1 MVPRSVGA
9 WWGRRLPV
17 LTLWAILAGPSQA
30 DDVDLG
36 RDLYDEFCASC
47 HGRDMVNPGAV
58 TFDLR
63 KFPRDDLERFRRSVL
78 DGKPPAMPAWRDK
91 VNEDD
96 LRLLWAYV
104 RSGG

>member
-1 MVPRSVGA
+1 LA
-9 WWGRRLPV
+9 
-17 LTLWAILAGPSQA
+17 LWVMLAGSSQA

-36 RDLYDEFCASC
+36 RDLYEELCAPC

-63 KFPRDDLERFRRSVL
+63 KFPRDDFERFRRSVL
-78 DGKPPAMPAWRDK
+78 DGKPPAMPSWRDK
-91 VNEDD
+91 VNDDD
-96 LRLLWAYV
+96 LRLLWAYM

>member
-1 MVPRSVGA
+1 VRRSTRG
-9 WWGRRLPV
+9 WPWRGPP
-17 LTLWAILAGPSQA
+17 TLALWVMLAGPSQA

-36 RDLYDEFCASC
+36 RDLYEELCASC
-47 HGRDMVNPGAV
+47 HGRDMVNPGVV

-63 KFPRDDLERFRRSVL
+63 KFPRDDFERFRRSVL
-78 DGKPPAMPAWRDK
+78 DGKPPAMPSWRDK
-91 VNEDD
+91 VNDDD